1 MILLA
6 VWFMYGNISLYTT
19 ETFAMT
25 RTWQGKG
32 LMAGMVIPA
41 LFLSLLYLAQET
53 TSQGMWM
60 LFICV
65 CVSAVFATSTSFM
78 IIPTMTGIAGVL
90 IGIRKKSLRFAVEL
104 FLCCVPCLLLAVCY
118 FIVK

>member
-1 MILLA
+1 
-6 VWFMYGNISLYTT
+6 
-19 ETFAMT
+19 MT

-41 LFLSLLYLAQET
+41 LFLALIYLAQESV
-53 TSQGMWM
+53 SQGMWL

-65 CVSAVFATSTSFM
+65 CVSSVLATSVSFM
-78 IIPTMTGIAGVL
+78 VIPTITGVAAVL
-90 IGIRKKSLRFAVEL
+90 IGIKKRSVKFAAEL

-118 FIVK
+118 MVIK